1 MGHILF
7 LLTIIM
13 KPPPETL
20 QGNSNL
26 SNAILSVAIPSF
38 LLKITRE
45 FVSRANPLKKTKDA
59 ATATAAAAAN
69 SSNAIQSI
77 NRMRALVLLPR
88 SLMAAGIAAAA
99 AFRSKHT
106 ELLPKVS
113 TSVEST
119 PNATSAVSPTDKL
132 STSVESTPNATSV
145 VSPTDKVSTSV
156 ESTPNA
162 TSEVSPTDKVSTS
175 VESTPNAT
183 SVESPTE
190 VALLQ
195 ETIRML
201 QKTISDMESEANR
214 KLKSEA
220 NKKISKHEME
230 DHRRKILNRI
240 EANNI
245 TQQKENIP
253 CDSNDS
259 SPITSAIIKARDTSG
274 NIMIIGCLSK
284 LIWDIFSSGFPK

>member
-119 PNATSAVSPTDKL
+119 PNATS
-132 STSVESTPNATSV
+132 V

-162 TSEVSPTDKVSTS
+162 TS
-175 VESTPNAT
+175 
-183 SVESPTE
+183 E

-245 TQQKENIP
+245 TQQKKNIP
-253 CDSNDS
+253 CDSSDSNDSSDS
-259 SPITSAIIKARDTSG
+259 SPITSAIIK
-274 NIMIIGCLSK
+274 
-284 LIWDIFSSGFPK
+284 

>member
-119 PNATSAVSPTDKL
+119 PNATSAVSPTDKV

-145 VSPTDKVSTSV
+145 
-156 ESTPNA
+156 
-162 TSEVSPTDKVSTS
+162 VSPTDKVSTS

-245 TQQKENIP
+245 TQQKKNIP
-253 CDSNDS
+253 CDSSDSNDSSDS
-259 SPITSAIIKARDTSG
+259 SPITSAIIK
-274 NIMIIGCLSK
+274 
-284 LIWDIFSSGFPK
+284 

>member
-106 ELLPKVS
+106 ELLPKVA
-113 TSVEST
+113 TSVVST
-119 PNATSAVSPTDKL
+119 TDKV

-162 TSEVSPTDKVSTS
+162 TS
-175 VESTPNAT
+175 
-183 SVESPTE
+183 VESPTE

-195 ETIRML
+195 ATIRML

-214 KLKSEA
+214 KMKSEA
-220 NKKISKHEME
+220 NKKISIHQME
-230 DHRRKILNRI
+230 DHRMKILNRI

-245 TQQKENIP
+245 TQQK
-253 CDSNDS
+253 
-259 SPITSAIIKARDTSG
+259 A
-274 NIMIIGCLSK
+274 
-284 LIWDIFSSGFPK
+284 

>member
-88 SLMAAGIAAAA
+88 SLMAAGIV
-99 AFRSKHT
+99 
-106 ELLPKVS
+106 LGQNVNL
-113 TSVEST
+113 
-119 PNATSAVSPTDKL
+119 
-132 STSVESTPNATSV
+132 
-145 VSPTDKVSTSV
+145 
-156 ESTPNA
+156 
-162 TSEVSPTDKVSTS
+162 
-175 VESTPNAT
+175 
-183 SVESPTE
+183 
-190 VALLQ
+190 
-195 ETIRML
+195 
-201 QKTISDMESEANR
+201 
-214 KLKSEA
+214 
-220 NKKISKHEME
+220 
-230 DHRRKILNRI
+230 RRK
-240 EANNI
+240 
-245 TQQKENIP
+245 
-253 CDSNDS
+253 
-259 SPITSAIIKARDTSG
+259 SASRL
-274 NIMIIGCLSK
+274 LSRQSFQE
-284 LIWDIFSSGFPK
+284 DRTT

>member
-119 PNATSAVSPTDKL
+119 PNATSV
-132 STSVESTPNATSV
+132 
-145 VSPTDKVSTSV
+145 
-156 ESTPNA
+156 
-162 TSEVSPTDKVSTS
+162 VSPTDKVSTS

-220 NKKISKHEME
+220 NKKISIHQME
-230 DHRRKILNRI
+230 DHRMKILNRI

-253 CDSNDS
+253 CDSSDSNDS

-284 LIWDIFSSGFPK
+284 LIWDIFSSGFQKSP

>member
-119 PNATSAVSPTDKL
+119 PNATS
-132 STSVESTPNATSV
+132 V

-156 ESTPNA
+156 ESTPKA

-220 NKKISKHEME
+220 NKKISIPQME
-230 DHRRKILNRI
+230 DHRMKILNRI

-253 CDSNDS
+253 CDSSDSNDS

-284 LIWDIFSSGFPK
+284 LIWDMFSGAFQKSP